1 MADIFHCLRM
11 SASPAD
17 VLRAVTEDELL
28 RPWWANENANDNDLS
43 VRRLRIADG
52 HDGAG
57 VAWRCIDG
65 PAEWIGTDIVFA
77 FAQEGRETVVRFAH
91 RNWRET
97 NDAFARCTTKWGR
110 ILMALK
116 SRVETPEADDLV

>member
-11 SASPAD
+11 SASPDD

-28 RPWWANENANDNDLS
+28 RPWWAASERDRLA
-43 VRRLRIADG
+43 VRCLTIADG
-52 HDGAG
+52 DGLG
-57 VAWRCIDG
+57 IAWRCVDG

-77 FAQEGRETVVRFAH
+77 LAEEGRETVVRFAH
-91 RNWRET
+91 KNWRET
-97 NDAFARCTTKWGR
+97 NDAFARCTTKWAR